1 MKDDEERVIGGVVFL
16 CVAICAYLAWVLTGL
31 I

>member
-1 MKDDEERVIGGVVFL
+1 MKDDEEKVICGTVFL
-16 CVAICAYLAWVLTGL
+16 CVAICVYLAWVLTGL